1 MWNAEEPFNELTPPP
16 SAALETPKVLK
27 AAIEARAALA
37 ALNQATRSIPNP
49 GILVGTIPLLEA
61 QASSEVENIVT
72 TSDELFRL
80 ASDVQGVA
88 SPGAVETFRYR
99 QALYAGAEMVKA
111 RPLGATT
118 VIGVGSKIRGT
129 EVSVRVGPG
138 THIGN
143 PVTGEVIYTP
153 PVGQQLIWQKL
164 REWEVF
170 VHSNPG
176 LDPLVVMAAAHYQ
189 FEAIHPFTDGNG
201 RTGRVLNVLFLL
213 EFGLLQEPVLYLSK
227 FINENKA
234 EYYRRLLAVTERQ
247 EWEAWVL
254 FMLEAVQ
261 KTSQQSLEMV
271 EAIQAV
277 REEFRE
283 QMRETSA
290 GVNADLLDL
299 LFEQPYTRI
308 KSVMEACGVSRPTAT
323 KWLRGLVDDGLLVE
337 RQAGRERLFVNT
349 ALLEVLEG

>member
-1 MWNAEEPFNELTPPP
+1 
-16 SAALETPKVLK
+16 
-27 AAIEARAALA
+27 
-37 ALNQATRSIPNP
+37 
-49 GILVGTIPLLEA
+49 
-61 QASSEVENIVT
+61 
-72 TSDELFRL
+72 
-80 ASDVQGVA
+80 
-88 SPGAVETFRYR
+88 
-99 QALYAGAEMVKA
+99 MVKS
-111 RPLGATT
+111 RPLGSTT
-118 VIGVGSKIRGT
+118 AIGVGSKIRGT
-129 EVSVRVGPG
+129 EVSVRVGSG

-164 REWEVF
+164 REWEV
-170 VHSNPG
+170 
-176 LDPLVVMAAAHYQ
+176 
-189 FEAIHPFTDGNG
+189 
-201 RTGRVLNVLFLL
+201 
-213 EFGLLQEPVLYLSK
+213 
-227 FINENKA
+227 
-234 EYYRRLLAVTERQ
+234 
-247 EWEAWVL
+247 WVL

-299 LFEQPYTRI
+299 LFEQSYTRI

>member
-1 MWNAEEPFNELTPPP
+1 MWNAEEPFNELMPPP

-37 ALNQATRSIPNP
+37 ALNQATRSISNP

-80 ASDVQGVA
+80 ASGVEGVA

-99 QALYAGAEMVKA
+99 QALYAGAEMVKS
-111 RPLGATT
+111 RPLGSTT
-118 VIGVGSKIRGT
+118 AIGVGSKIRGT
-129 EVSVRVGPG
+129 EVSVRVGSG

-164 REWEVF
+164 REWEV
-170 VHSNPG
+170 
-176 LDPLVVMAAAHYQ
+176 
-189 FEAIHPFTDGNG
+189 
-201 RTGRVLNVLFLL
+201 
-213 EFGLLQEPVLYLSK
+213 
-227 FINENKA
+227 
-234 EYYRRLLAVTERQ
+234 
-247 EWEAWVL
+247 WVL

-299 LFEQPYTRI
+299 LFEQSYTRI